1 MACINFDQQ
10 QSLIMT
16 GPISQL
22 LFLRLNQL
30 RLLGRCWKIIRLIKL
45 QKKKKK
51 IYKHLNFS
59 SRGVY
64 FTSIKKNQL
73 VRKSTPVT
81 YAYLTCYVSRSI
93 LKFWNYMYH
102 LRMFYANEYWNSG
115 KKNTVSLLTSIV
127 KHWPHSTTLKG
138 GKICRTTSKRD
149 YEWAQTG
156 GHLHINL
163 QCCVDQFFPSSTGQ
177 TYGALR

>member
-45 QKKKKK
+45 QQKNPKK

-81 YAYLTCYVSRSI
+81 YAYLTYYVSRSI
-93 LKFWNYMYH
+93 LKFWNYC
-102 LRMFYANEYWNSG
+102 EYWNSEKKKFSVLVDIYCQALVSFDHTQRG
-115 KKNTVSLLTSIV
+115 KNM
-127 KHWPHSTTLKG
+127 
-138 GKICRTTSKRD
+138 
-149 YEWAQTG
+149 
-156 GHLHINL
+156 
-163 QCCVDQFFPSSTGQ
+163 
-177 TYGALR
+177 

>member
-1 MACINFDQQ
+1 
-10 QSLIMT
+10 MT

-45 QKKKKK
+45 QKQQKK
-51 IYKHLNFS
+51 IINTLTFHP
-59 SRGVY
+59 VV
-64 FTSIKKNQL
+64 FTLHQLKKNQL
-73 VRKSTPVT
+73 IRKSTPVT
-81 YAYLTCYVSRSI
+81 YAYLTSYVSRSI

-163 QCCVDQFFPSSTGQ
+163 QCCVDQFSPSSTGQ